1 MMQQKNS
8 YIMEQEMHKCPRC
21 NQRLRIPENK
31 GGITMVCPSC
41 GNKIISDFKF
51 GGVRKVPDKNIF
63 VTIFEMPYNIVT
75 SIIKYFSTRA

>member
-1 MMQQKNS
+1 
-8 YIMEQEMHKCPRC
+8 
-21 NQRLRIPENK
+21 
-31 GGITMVCPSC
+31 MVCPSC